1 VERCI
6 QPGAVTEDDLVAYA
20 YGEADPAVA
29 RHVRTCPAC
38 AAAAAEYERLQHHLG
53 GLLYRVEC
61 PPAETLAEFQLRL
74 LPAIEQARVA
84 AHVRACPRCAAEVAT
99 LGEDLAA
106 EPPPSDLGERL
117 RRAVVTLLAPA
128 PHGALA
134 GVRSTGGP
142 SACTYHAGDLTL
154 TLHLE
159 ATARRAVFNLTGQIW
174 QEDAGAAAL
183 AGQAVRLIAPE
194 GNAVTAAI
202 GDLGDFF
209 IDAVAAGVYR
219 LEIELPDRVV
229 VVEALRIAN

>member
-1 VERCI
+1 
-6 QPGAVTEDDLVAYA
+6 
-20 YGEADPAVA
+20 
-29 RHVRTCPAC
+29 
-38 AAAAAEYERLQHHLG
+38 
-53 GLLYRVEC
+53 
-61 PPAETLAEFQLRL
+61 
-74 LPAIEQARVA
+74 
-84 AHVRACPRCAAEVAT
+84 
-99 LGEDLAA
+99 
-106 EPPPSDLGERL
+106 
-117 RRAVVTLLAPA
+117 
-128 PHGALA
+128 
-134 GVRSTGGP
+134 VRSTGGP

>member
-106 EPPPSDLGERL
+106 AAT
-117 RRAVVTLLAPA
+117 RRRDAAGPGA
-128 PHGALA
+128 SRRPGRGAEHGRTI
-134 GVRSTGGP
+134 G
-142 SACTYHAGDLTL
+142 
-154 TLHLE
+154 LHLP
-159 ATARRAVFNLTGQIW
+159 RRGS
-174 QEDAGAAAL
+174 DAHASS
-183 AGQAVRLIAPE
+183 
-194 GNAVTAAI
+194 
-202 GDLGDFF
+202 
-209 IDAVAAGVYR
+209 
-219 LEIELPDRVV
+219 
-229 VVEALRIAN
+229 